1 MTRTKRKVVSKS
13 VRRTDRYHKG
23 NVDRHLFAAASRLI
37 ESGELDRL
45 TLRRLCREVGVT
57 AANFYNHYPS
67 LDHLLLDVAAEG
79 LDQLRERVGT
89 RLSRIAAFD
98 ERLTAIATGFVEFGV
113 DHPDLFRLMFGQIV
127 NARGHE
133 RFRTASELAF
143 EELVNQ
149 VYGENRYRSDD
160 IAWSHAHC
168 QNGYVL
174 FAFSYGL
181 ARLISMG
188 LVEFPSGTRAERTR
202 FVKSLARSLVLG
214 IRASENIAT
223 KPVPAASRA
232 KPDPRRKATA
242 ERPHDR

>member
-1 MTRTKRKVVSKS
+1 MTAAKRKRPSRS
-13 VRRTDRYHKG
+13 ARDEDRYHKG
-23 NVDRHLFAAASRLI
+23 NVDRHLFDAASRLI

-79 LDQLRERVGT
+79 LDKLRERLRS
-89 RLSRIAAFD
+89 RLSRIDAFD

-127 NARGHE
+127 DARDHE

-143 EELVNQ
+143 EDLVNR
-149 VYGENRYRSDD
+149 VDGEHRYRSDD

-168 QNGYVL
+168 QSGYTL

-188 LVEFPSGTRAERTR
+188 LIEFPSGTRAERTR
-202 FVKSLARSLVLG
+202 FVKSLALTLVRG
-214 IRASENIAT
+214 IRVPERRAT
-223 KPVPAASRA
+223 KS
-232 KPDPRRKATA
+232 DGDHGAT
-242 ERPHDR
+242 P

>member
-1 MTRTKRKVVSKS
+1 MTRAKRKVASKS
-13 VRRTDRYHKG
+13 VRGADRYHKG

-37 ESGELDRL
+37 EAGELDQL

-79 LDQLRERVGT
+79 LDKLRERV
-89 RLSRIAAFD
+89 RALLSRIDAYD

-127 NARGHE
+127 DARENE

-149 VYGENRYRSDD
+149 VYGEKRYRSGD

-168 QNGYVL
+168 QNGYTL

-188 LVEFPSGTRAERTR
+188 LIEFPSRSRAERTR
-202 FVKSLARSLVLG
+202 FVKSLALSLVRG
-214 IRASENIAT
+214 IQVAGGNVAKSSAEGGPRAS
-223 KPVPAASRA
+223 
-232 KPDPRRKATA
+232 
-242 ERPHDR
+242 